1 MKNKAFGFMYS
12 LNIIAQAIFS
22 LVTPTALLFGVGWLL
37 VSRAGAPTWIYAI
50 LLPLGILT
58 GLVSMVKGVISATSA
73 LERLEKQDENEK
85 GGR

>member
-1 MKNKAFGFMYS
+1 MYS

-22 LVTPTALLFGVGWLL
+22 LGTPTALLFGVGWLL

-73 LERLEKQDENEK
+73 LERLEGQNDDER